1 MTHDGFRIAEEDLKM
16 RGFGDFVGTR
26 QSGLPK
32 LHIGDFESD
41 YEALHRAR
49 IDAAK
54 YGDQI
59 DEALIRTCLELHFGR
74 RYRLLDV

>member
-1 MTHDGFRIAEEDLKM
+1 M

-32 LHIGDFESD
+32 LHIGDFQAD
-41 YEALHRAR
+41 VDALQRAR
-49 IDAAK
+49 KDAATH
-54 YGDQI
+54 GEQV
-59 DEALIRTCLELHFGR
+59 DEDLIRQCLELHFGR